1 MNEYLG
7 NKSNLK
13 FINII
18 ACMACDFFVS
28 LYVYGWLVKR
38 VNVTMAFWIDLIIT
52 SVIVFLLANL
62 FHKIVEKR
70 IEWLLQKVQ
79 K

>member
-1 MNEYLG
+1 
-7 NKSNLK
+7 
-13 FINII
+13 
-18 ACMACDFFVS
+18 
-28 LYVYGWLVKR
+28 
-38 VNVTMAFWIDLIIT
+38 MAFWVDLLIT
-52 SVIVFLLANL
+52 SVIVFLLENL